1 MIGWIDER
9 LDLLSLPPSLTT
21 ENLDRALKV
30 GSLSERFTPSDQQ
43 LYAQHVIP
51 TLVRYFHA
59 VYASET
65 VEWRAD
71 NIRKAVKQPTF
82 FVANA
87 LYQCIPPQHRPTLEL
102 PEPDKPIHPWRRY
115 YHTLLLT
122 LDALLSSSTIFSL
135 DPTIRD
141 AVAVDLSDVLVK
153 QELCVI
159 RFPSL
164 AAYFRRKNRHVAESV
179 HTLTVHLDVLSEEA
193 RTKVKENLAVI
204 ANLSK
209 DHSL

>member
-82 FVANA
+82 SSQMRYISAFHLSTAQPSNSRS
-87 LYQCIPPQHRPTLEL
+87 LINQFIPGADTTTL
-102 PEPDKPIHPWRRY
+102 
-115 YHTLLLT
+115 
-122 LDALLSSSTIFSL
+122 F
-135 DPTIRD
+135 
-141 AVAVDLSDVLVK
+141 
-153 QELCVI
+153 C
-159 RFPSL
+159 
-164 AAYFRRKNRHVAESV
+164 
-179 HTLTVHLDVLSEEA
+179 
-193 RTKVKENLAVI
+193 
-204 ANLSK
+204 
-209 DHSL
+209 